1 MSESSVV
8 QLAAGTRLG
17 QYRIEEH
24 LGMGGMGTVYKAT
37 DTTLGREVALKM
49 LRPEMLEDPAN
60 VARFERE
67 ARTLASLNHPHIGV
81 IYGLEMH
88 DTVRFLALE
97 YVPGPTLAERLHRR
111 ALPVREA
118 VLIAQQI
125 AEALEAAHAKG
136 IIHRDLKPANIKVS
150 ESGQVKVLDFGLAKS
165 VEQAQASLSSDITML
180 TEKLAEGGGVAGTPA
195 Y

>member
-1 MSESSVV
+1 MIRTALFPGRSSWSWDGPMSYAASVRRHEQPEVSVSESSVV

-49 LRPEMLEDPAN
+49 LHPEMLEDPTN
-60 VARFERE
+60 VSRFERE
-67 ARTLASLNHPHIGV
+67 ARMLASLNHPHIGV
-81 IYGLEMH
+81 IYGLEAH
-88 DTVRFLALE
+88 DTMRFLALE

-118 VLIAQQI
+118 MLIAEQI

-150 ESGQVKVLDFGLAKS
+150 ESGQ
-165 VEQAQASLSSDITML
+165 
-180 TEKLAEGGGVAGTPA
+180 
-195 Y
+195 